1 MSIFMPVP
9 HYLDYCSFVVNFEI
23 EKYEF
28 HKEDVF
34 QFQNYLSNYFQS
46 WALCQLLAAQP
57 SELEWFTQS
66 PLLGGKVII
75 TDITYFSFRESLA
88 Q

>member
-46 WALCQLLAAQP
+46 
-57 SELEWFTQS
+57 
-66 PLLGGKVII
+66 
-75 TDITYFSFRESLA
+75 
-88 Q
+88 